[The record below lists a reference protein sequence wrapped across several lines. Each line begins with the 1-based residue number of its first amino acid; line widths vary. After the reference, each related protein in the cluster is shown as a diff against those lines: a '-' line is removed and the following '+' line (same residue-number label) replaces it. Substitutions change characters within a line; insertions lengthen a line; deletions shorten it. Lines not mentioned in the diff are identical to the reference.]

1 MQKARKTRPIM
12 NAVRMAWD
20 LNIKAMPTS
29 LIWSVSVWFV
39 IETHSMLARFIAV
52 TIANI
57 VVLLSG
63 VIIAKSLHPLHAES
77 WKVWFFDS
85 FSWKV
90 LFSSGLLLSISLE
103 NLSRIHSTSV
113 IWKLI
118 SVSSFVSSLFFWIF
132 ASAVV
137 VPIRVRSNRSDDQL
151 RSFGIALDYVRVCKP
166 QLATVL
172 IILIFGWPLFFVYAF
187 LALTLAQCIT
197 MAATDEMF
205 SQAEPLD
212 QREQVA

>member
-1 MQKARKTRPIM
+1 MKKDRTASPIM
-12 NAVRMAWD
+12 NASRMAWD

-29 LIWSVSVWFV
+29 LIWAVSVWFI
-39 IETHSMLARFIAV
+39 IETHSMLARFIAIS
-52 TIANI
+52 IANI

-63 VIIAKSLHPLHAES
+63 LIIGKSLHPLHSES
-77 WKVWFFDS
+77 WKVWIFDS

-90 LFSSGLLLSISLE
+90 LFCSGLLLSISME

-118 SVSSFVSSLFFWIF
+118 SVSSFVSSLILWIF
-132 ASAVV
+132 ASVV
-137 VPIRVRSNRSDDQL
+137 LVPIRVRSNRSDDQL
-151 RSFGIALDYVRVCKP
+151 RSFGFALNYIRICKP
-166 QLATVL
+166 QLATAF

-187 LALTLAQCIT
+187 LGLTLAQCIT
-197 MAATDEMF
+197 MAATNEMF
-205 SQAEPLD
+205 DAAEPLH

>member
-1 MQKARKTRPIM
+1 MTRKERPTM
-12 NAVRMAWD
+12 NAFRMAWD
-20 LNIKAMPTS
+20 LNIKSMPTS
-29 LIWSVSVWFV
+29 LVWAVSVWFV
-39 IETHSMLARFIAV
+39 IETHSMLTRFIAIS
-52 TIANI
+52 IANI

-63 VIIAKSLHPLHAES
+63 VIIGKSLHPLHAES
-77 WKVWFFDS
+77 WKVWLFDS

-90 LFSSGLLLSISLE
+90 LFSSGLLLTISLE

-113 IWKLI
+113 MWKLI
-118 SVSSFVSSLFFWIF
+118 SVSSFVSSLILWIF
-132 ASAVV
+132 ASAVL

-151 RSFGIALDYVRVCKP
+151 RSFGIALDYIRVCKR
-166 QLATVL
+166 QLATTF

-197 MAATDEMF
+197 MAATDEMVAP
-205 SQAEPLD
+205 AELLG